1 MDSDL
6 VIVSSWFSSMAMEY
20 DIDEKILY
28 IRSFNGTLLSVW
40 TGQKQAKPWEKCMEE
55 SALHMQMGI

>member
-6 VIVSSWFSSMAMEY
+6 VIVSSWLSSIAMEY

-40 TGQKQAKPWEKCMEE
+40 IGHKQTKPCEKCMEE
-55 SALHMQMGI
+55 STLHM

>member
-1 MDSDL
+1 
-6 VIVSSWFSSMAMEY
+6 MAMEY

-40 TGQKQAKPWEKCMEE
+40 TGQKQTKPCEKCMEE